1 MLRRVL
7 CLAVLILLALPASSA
22 MAGRLVV
29 TGHDADLHCSGGS
42 GCHFITV
49 AVSWVRA
56 GAPDPSKPV
65 LILDR
70 DPSGGTSYQ
79 MEVAL
84 DAAFPPAGTVPRVV
98 MDPRSAQF
106 AAAPLTTNDYSA
118 ILVAS
123 DTTCGGCDLNTND
136 TSDPNLTPDSDAINA
151 RSKDITAFFNAGGG
165 VFAGAGASH
174 GDGDP
179 TDGPENYYKFVPLPL
194 GGHQVSSPFTL
205 TSAGQA
211 LGFKD
216 DPAAPDGSD
225 INCCA
230 THNSFQ
236 EPPSGSPLT
245 VAERDSSKA
254 PETLFA
260 EGTISGNTIVE
271 PGAPPPPVRGKT
283 VNVAPV
289 SGTVLVKT
297 GHGGFVPLS
306 QGKQIPMG
314 STLDTT
320 HGVVKLD
327 SALDKLG
334 RTQTGNFNGGQF
346 RVTQTRKNPLV
357 QLSMSGGG
365 FGSCKTRVP
374 RGGSAARTH
383 RRRLFGNAHGRF
395 RTRGRNSSAT
405 VRGTKWSMTD
415 TCAGTLTAVQRG
427 TVVVRDFTLRKN
439 KIVRA
444 GHRYFARAPKRR
456 HVKH

>member
-1 MLRRVL
+1 
-7 CLAVLILLALPASSA
+7 

-29 TGHDADLHCSGGS
+29 TGHDADLHCTGGS

-56 GAPDPSKPV
+56 AAPDPSKPV

-79 MEVAL
+79 METAL
-84 DAAFPPAGTVPRVV
+84 DAAFPPAGSVPRVV
-98 MDPRSAQF
+98 MDPRSAAF
-106 AAAPLTTNDYSA
+106 AAAPLTTDNYSA

-136 TSDPNLTPDSDAINA
+136 AGDPNLTPDSDAINA
-151 RSKDITAFFNAGGG
+151 RAKDIAAFFNAGGG
-165 VFAGAGASH
+165 VFAAAGASH

-179 TDGPENYYKFVPLPL
+179 NNGPETYYKFVPLPL
-194 GGHQVSSPFTL
+194 GGHQVASPFTL
-205 TSAGQA
+205 TQAGRA
-211 LGFKD
+211 VGFQD
-216 DPAAPDGSD
+216 DPAAPDSSD

-236 EPPSGSPLT
+236 EPPSGSPFT
-245 VAERDSSKA
+245 VTERDSSKA

-283 VNVAPV
+283 VNVTPV
-289 SGTVLVKT
+289 SGTVLVKKK
-297 GHGGFVPLS
+297 HGGFVPLS
-306 QGKQIPMG
+306 QAKQIPMG

-320 HGVVKLD
+320 HGIVKLD
-327 SALDKLG
+327 SAVNALG

-346 RVTQTRKNPLV
+346 RVTQSRKNPLT

-415 TCAGTLTAVQRG
+415 TCAGTLTTVQRG
-427 TVVVRDFTLRKN
+427 TVVVRDFTLKKN
-439 KIVRA
+439 KTVKA

-456 HVKH
+456 HIKH